1 MRELAGSGIVLRLAS
16 APRTVIA
23 LEDIEKSYGARSVLG
38 PVSLEVAAGKRLAIV
53 GPSGCG
59 KSTLL
64 RVILGLIRA
73 DRGRVAVAGETL
85 GERTKLSLRRRIGY
99 VVQDGG
105 LFPHLSAEH
114 NVTLVARH
122 LGWDDDRI
130 RSRVN
135 RLAELAGLD
144 REALRRWPA
153 ELSGGQRQRVGV
165 MRALMLDP
173 DVLLLDE
180 PLGALNPLTRGRLQ
194 RELGALF
201 RSLGKTV
208 ILVTHDVSEAALLA
222 DETAV
227 MRDGRIVQR
236 GEIDTLA
243 RAPADS
249 FVGELMASRQ
259 S

>member
-1 MRELAGSGIVLRLAS
+1 
-16 APRTVIA
+16 VIA
-23 LEDIEKSYGARSVLG
+23 LDEIEKSYAGRTVLG
-38 PVSLEVAAGKRLAIV
+38 PLSLEVPAGRRLAIV

-64 RVILGLIRA
+64 RVILGLVRA
-73 DRGRVAVAGETL
+73 DRGRVAVGGEPL
-85 GERTKLSLRRRIGY
+85 WEATKLSLRRRVGY

-105 LFPHLSAEH
+105 LFPHLSAER
-114 NVTLVARH
+114 NVTIVARH
-122 LGWDDDRI
+122 LGWDDARI
-130 RSRVN
+130 RTRVD

-144 REALRRWPA
+144 RDSLRRWPA

-180 PLGALNPLTRGRLQ
+180 PLGALDALTRARLQ
-194 RELGALF
+194 RELASLF
-201 RSLGKTV
+201 RVLGKTV
-208 ILVTHDVSEAALLA
+208 VLVTHDIAEAGLLA

-227 MRDGRIVQR
+227 MREGRILQR
-236 GEIDTLA
+236 GELDAIERD
-243 RAPADS
+243 PVDS
-249 FVGELMASRQ
+249 FVRELIASRR

>member
-1 MRELAGSGIVLRLAS
+1 L
-16 APRTVIA
+16 IA
-23 LEDIEKSYGARSVLG
+23 LDEIEKSFAGRTVLG
-38 PVSLEVAAGKRLAIV
+38 PLSLEVPAGRRLAIV

-64 RVILGLIRA
+64 RVILGLVRA
-73 DRGRVAVAGETL
+73 DRGRVAVAGEAL
-85 GERTKLSLRRRIGY
+85 ADATKLALRRRIGY

-105 LFPHLSAEH
+105 LFPHLSAER
-114 NVTLVARH
+114 NVTLVAKH
-122 LGWDDDRI
+122 LGWDEARI
-130 RSRVN
+130 QKRVD

-144 REALRRWPA
+144 RDVLLRWPA

-180 PLGALNPLTRGRLQ
+180 PLGALDAITRGRLQ

-208 ILVTHDVSEAALLA
+208 ILVTHDVAEAGLLA
-222 DETAV
+222 EETAV
-227 MRDGRIVQR
+227 MREGRIVQR
-236 GEIDTLA
+236 GGLDAIA
-243 RAPADS
+243 REPVDS
-249 FVGELMASRQ
+249 FVRELVASRRP
-259 S
+259 

>member
-1 MRELAGSGIVLRLAS
+1 
-16 APRTVIA
+16 VIA
-23 LEDIEKSYGARSVLG
+23 LDEIEKSFGGRTILG
-38 PVSLEVAAGKRLAIV
+38 PLSLEVPAGRRLAIV

-64 RVILGLIRA
+64 RVVLGLVHP
-73 DRGRVAVAGETL
+73 DRGRAVVGGEIL
-85 GERTKLSLRRRIGY
+85 GAATKVSVRRRIGY

-105 LFPHLSAEH
+105 LFPHLSAEG
-114 NVTLVARH
+114 NVTLVAKH
-122 LGWDDDRI
+122 LGWDEQ
-130 RSRVN
+130 RVRRRVD

-144 REALRRWPA
+144 RQALLRWPA
-153 ELSGGQRQRVGV
+153 QLSGGQRQRVGI

-180 PLGALNPLTRGRLQ
+180 PLGALDAITRGRLQ
-194 RELGALF
+194 RELASLF

-208 ILVTHDVSEAALLA
+208 VLVTHDIAEAGLLA

-236 GEIDTLA
+236 GELDAIERQPVDA
-243 RAPADS
+243 
-249 FVGELMASRQ
+249 FVRELIASRR